1 MQDIT
6 VIILT
11 LNEERHIARVLQ
23 NVKDIAKSVF
33 VVDSYSTDRT
43 IELATQMG
51 AVVVQHQFE
60 THARQFQWALD
71 NLPISTEWV
80 LRLDADEFLT
90 QQLIDEMIQRLPS
103 TPSDVN
109 GYTMRRF
116 TQFLGREI
124 RHGIIPVILLRL
136 FRNGKA
142 KIEDK
147 KMDEHIYLTEG
158 RIADFKYP
166 FYDASL
172 MTLSEWTAKHNW
184 YAMREAIDLL
194 TIEYL
199 PDNSKQTF
207 NIGAHSIDTRKK
219 KLMYIRL
226 PLFWR
231 AFALFVYRYFFR
243 LGFLDSK
250 EGFLWHFLQGWWYR
264 TLVDAK
270 VYEIKKRCKG
280 DASAIVEEIKHI
292 SLTKLKI

>member
-11 LNEERHIARVLQ
+11 LNEERHIVRVLQ
-23 NVKDIAKSVF
+23 NVKKFARAVF
-33 VVDSYSTDRT
+33 VVDSFSTDRT
-43 IELATQMG
+43 VELATQMG
-51 AVVVQHQFE
+51 AVVVPHQFE
-60 THARQFQWALD
+60 TYARQFQWALD

-80 LRLDADEFLT
+80 LRLDADEYLT
-90 QQLIDEMIQRLPS
+90 DQLIDEIAQRLPS

-109 GYTMRRF
+109 GYTMHRLC
-116 TQFLGREI
+116 QYMGREI
-124 RHGIIPVILLRL
+124 KHGIIPLILLRL

-142 KIEDK
+142 RIEDK

-158 RIADFKYP
+158 RTADFKYP

-184 YAMREAIDLL
+184 YATREAVDLL
-194 TIEYL
+194 SIKYISDGSE
-199 PDNSKQTF
+199 QTL
-207 NIGAHSIDTRKK
+207 NIGAHSARVRRKK
-219 KLMYIRL
+219 LIYMRL

-243 LGFLDSK
+243 FGFLDGK

-270 VYEIKKRCKG
+270 VYEIKKRFKG
-280 DASAIVEEIKHI
+280 DTCAIIEEIKHI
-292 SLTKLKI
+292 SLSKKNM